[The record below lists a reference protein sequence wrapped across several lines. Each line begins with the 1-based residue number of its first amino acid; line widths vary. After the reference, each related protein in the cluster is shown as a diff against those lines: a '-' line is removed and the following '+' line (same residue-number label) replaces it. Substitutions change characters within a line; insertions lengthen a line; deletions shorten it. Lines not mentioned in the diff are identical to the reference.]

1 LLTTFLPKH
10 EFGPVITRE
19 FKPPKPHPHGILYIA
34 EQWDIKPENLIM
46 VGDSIDDMQAGYR
59 AGAATILLESDVN
72 KHVKDAP
79 ETDISVTRL
88 V

>member
-1 LLTTFLPKH
+1 LTTFLPTYD
-10 EFGPVITRE
+10 FRPVITRE
-19 FKPPKPHPHGILYIA
+19 FKPPKPHPHGILHIA
-34 EQWDIKPENLIM
+34 KEWNIKPENLIM

-79 ETDISVTRL
+79 ETDVSIAR
-88 V
+88 